1 MSEKHTIPLDRLAAR
16 HSAAVAAERLTTAP
30 ALKTPWEVTQL
41 WPRSW
46 EAVKSLVSFPAMLAT
61 ALVGRLFYEA
71 HNFATDPDLWW
82 HVRVGS
88 DILRTHHWPTVDPYS
103 FTAAS
108 TPWIAYE
115 WLGEVALAFVAK
127 FGGIFALGAFRF
139 FLAAIVLL
147 ALYYYG
153 TIRSGNCKAG
163 FVPVGLLCSLVL
175 MSFTL
180 RPQMFGYL
188 FLVILL
194 IVLEWFRKGLVWPLW
209 ILPFLFLAW
218 VNTHG
223 SFIVGIG
230 VLVVYLL
237 SGLRS
242 FRLGGVE
249 AIAWSRKQRMQLETA
264 LLLSLATL
272 PITPYGAQPAVYP
285 FDMAFSQPVNIRWI
299 SEWRPIPFDESGG
312 KLFLGIIV
320 VMLALQVLFRFV
332 WRLEELLLVF
342 GGTVMTCL
350 HVRMLLVFIPLVVP
364 ILSTMVARWIPP
376 YEKAKEHYALN
387 AVLIVGIIV
396 AMVHYVPSR
405 DSVQKKVEAE
415 YPVAALAYMN
425 SHSVPGPVLNTYA
438 FGGYLVGVGEK
449 VFIDGRG
456 DLYERSGVLSDY
468 ITLTLMRPGAFG
480 VLDRYQIQSCLVLN
494 DEPLS
499 VALGLSPDWKKVYL
513 DSTSAIF
520 VRKAAVEAEK
530 VN

>member
-1 MSEKHTIPLDRLAAR
+1 MSKEQTVPLDCPPAGHPASVDATRLPTALALEMPRNIAR
-16 HSAAVAAERLTTAP
+16 L
-30 ALKTPWEVTQL
+30 
-41 WPRSW
+41 W
-46 EAVKSLVSFPAMLAT
+46 EAGEWMFSFPAMLAT

-71 HNFATDPDLWW
+71 RNFVTDPDLWW

-88 DILRTHHWPTVDPYS
+88 DILKTHHWPTVDSYS
-103 FTAAS
+103 FTAVG

-115 WLGEVALAFVAK
+115 WLGEVALASVAK
-127 FGGIFALGAFRF
+127 VGGIFALGAFRF

-153 TIRSGNCKAG
+153 TLRSGNCKAG

-175 MSFTL
+175 LSFTL

-194 IVLEWFRKGLVWPLW
+194 IVLEWFRKGVAWPLW
-209 ILPFLFLAW
+209 TLPFLFLAW

-230 VLVVYLL
+230 VLAVYLV

-242 FRLGGVE
+242 FHLGGVE
-249 AIAWSRKQRMQLETA
+249 AIAWTRKQRLQLETT
-264 LLLSLATL
+264 LLFSLAAL
-272 PITPYGAQPAVYP
+272 PITPYGAQAAVYP
-285 FDMAFSQPVNIRWI
+285 FDMAFNQPINVGWI
-299 SEWRPIPFDESGG
+299 LEWRPIPFDQSGG
-312 KLFLGIIV
+312 KLFLAIIV
-320 VMLALQVLFRFV
+320 LMLALQILFRFV

-342 GGTVMTCL
+342 GGTVIACL
-350 HVRMLLVFIPLVVP
+350 HVRMLLVFIPLIVP
-364 ILSTMVARWIPP
+364 ILATMVARWIPP
-376 YEKAKEHYALN
+376 YDKAKEHYALN
-387 AVLIVGIIV
+387 GLLIAAIIA

-405 DSVQKKVEAE
+405 DSVQSKVEAE

-438 FGGYLVGVGEK
+438 FGGYLVGVGQK

-468 ITLTLMRPGAFG
+468 ITLTLMKPGAFG
-480 VLDRYQIQSCLVLN
+480 VLDRYRIQSCLVLN

-499 VALGLSPDWKKVYL
+499 VVLGLSSDWKKVYV
-513 DSTSAIF
+513 DGTSAIF
-520 VRKAAVEAEK
+520 VRKTALEAAK
-530 VN
+530 LN